1 MTFMGLSVYQL
12 KPRFQQLLRPLVRW
26 LHGVGVT
33 ANSVTLLTCLVSCIV
48 GAVVWQWAAWRWV
61 FALVPL
67 WMVVRMAANAID
79 GMLAREFGQKSALGG
94 FLNEVTD
101 VIADAAL
108 ILPFIAL
115 PGFAP
120 ALVVAVCLGAW
131 LTEFVGVVAVAVG
144 ASRRYDGPMGK
155 SDRAVVFG
163 ATALLAAV
171 GISLQALAPVI
182 LWGVL
187 AALAW
192 TVVNRVRLALQE
204 VGKT

>member
-1 MTFMGLSVYQL
+1 MALSVYQL

-33 ANSVTLLTCLVSCIV
+33 ANGVTLLACIVSCIV
-48 GAVVWQWAAWRWV
+48 GAVVWRWAAWRWV
-61 FALVPL
+61 FALVPV
-67 WMVVRMAANAID
+67 WMLVRMAANAID

-101 VIADAAL
+101 LIADAAL
-108 ILPFIAL
+108 ILPFMAL
-115 PGFAP
+115 PGFAS

-155 SDRAVVFG
+155 SDRAVIFG
-163 ATALLAAV
+163 VTALLAAV
-171 GISLQALAPVI
+171 GVSLQALGPLI

-192 TVVNRVRLALQE
+192 TVVHRVRSALQE
-204 VGKT
+204 LGKT

>member
-1 MTFMGLSVYQL
+1 MALSVYQL

-26 LHGVGVT
+26 LHNVGVT
-33 ANSVTLLTCLVSCIV
+33 ANGVTLLACIVSCIV

-67 WMVVRMAANAID
+67 WMVVRMALNAID

-108 ILPFIAL
+108 ILPFMAL

-163 ATALLAAV
+163 VTALLAAV

-192 TVVNRVRLALQE
+192 TVVNRVRCALQE
-204 VGKT
+204 LGKT

>member
-1 MTFMGLSVYQL
+1 MSLSVYQL

-26 LHGVGVT
+26 LHGAGVT
-33 ANSVTLLTCLVSCIV
+33 ANGVTLLAGIVSCLV
-48 GAVVWQWAAWRWV
+48 GAVVWHWAAWRWV

-67 WMVVRMAANAID
+67 WMVARMALNAID

-101 VIADAAL
+101 LIADAAL
-108 ILPFIAL
+108 ILPFMVL

-131 LTEFVGVVAVAVG
+131 LTEFIGVVAVAVG

-163 ATALLAAV
+163 GLALLVAV
-171 GISLQALAPVI
+171 GISLQGLGPVI

-187 AALAW
+187 AALVW
-192 TVVNRVRLALQE
+192 TVVNRVRSALQE

>member
-1 MTFMGLSVYQL
+1 MGLSVYQL

-26 LHGVGVT
+26 LHGAGVT
-33 ANSVTLLTCLVSCIV
+33 ANMVTLLACIVSCVV
-48 GAVVWQWAAWRWV
+48 GAVVWQWATSRWV

-67 WMVVRMAANAID
+67 WMFVRMAANAMD
-79 GMLAREFGQKSALGG
+79 GMLAREFGQQSALGG

-108 ILPFIAL
+108 ILPFMAL

-131 LTEFVGVVAVAVG
+131 LSEFVGVVAVAVG

-163 ATALLAAV
+163 VTALLAAV
-171 GISLQALAPVI
+171 GMSLQALGPLI
-182 LWGVL
+182 LWAVL

-192 TVVNRVRLALQE
+192 TVVNRVRSALKE